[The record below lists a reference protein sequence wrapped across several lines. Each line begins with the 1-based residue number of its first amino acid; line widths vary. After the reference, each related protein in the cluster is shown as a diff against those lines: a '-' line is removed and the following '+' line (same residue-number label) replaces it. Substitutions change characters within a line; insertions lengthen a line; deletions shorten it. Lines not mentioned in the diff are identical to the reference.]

1 MSKSETIAVPRKTV
15 EDVIA
20 VLDQILKVAKGDK
33 K

>member
-1 MSKSETIAVPRKTV
+1 MPKNETVAVPRKTV

-20 VLDQILKVAKGDK
+20 DLDQILKVAKGDK